1 MFVLAN
7 VAVSN
12 ESKRL
17 EKANMLL
24 LFTKE
29 APKKDCSLK
38 TQLLLSTNSQYT
50 EKNKWW
56 AGLEEGWIF
65 FVERFSFNIK
75 KKNIPKNAL
84 CLYHIRYR
92 GGFFSVIKWMVKN
105 QLPYILQLKKGSLM
119 WLFPHVSKS
128 IFMRL

>member
-1 MFVLAN
+1 MFLFVLAN

-12 ESKRL
+12 GSKRL

-65 FVERFSFNIK
+65 FLS
-75 KKNIPKNAL
+75 
-84 CLYHIRYR
+84 
-92 GGFFSVIKWMVKN
+92 
-105 QLPYILQLKKGSLM
+105 KGLV
-119 WLFPHVSKS
+119 L
-128 IFMRL
+128 I